1 VTVLFA
7 AASFLTAA
15 LLFLV
20 QPLVGRMVLPAFGGS
35 PQVWT
40 TSMLFFQVAL
50 LVGYGYTHLATTR
63 LPRRVQPWLHLV
75 LVAAPLAVLP
85 IALDVVPSGRG
96 GVAPSLE
103 LLAGL
108 VVGVGAP
115 FVLVATSGPL
125 VQRWLSWTDHAR
137 ASDPY
142 FLYAAGNV
150 GSAVGLLAYP
160 LVLEPTMTVTVQAR
174 FWAGGY
180 ALAVVLLAI
189 CAFAVRRRARADLA
203 GDEPPAQAAD
213 DGAPVE
219 AAAAPA
225 ATASA
230 SVDAA
235 QASSVHL
242 PPRRVARWVLL
253 SFVPSSLM
261 LAATAHL
268 STDVAAVPLLWVL
281 PLGIYLLTFSV
292 AFSRPGPAATRIASW
307 LAPVAV
313 VAALAVDPGVFGV
326 GVAVVVQLVLVAVG
340 GLVAHGQLSA
350 DRPHPSALTR
360 FYLWVAVGGALGG
373 IANGL
378 LAPAFLP
385 TVAEHGLVAAGTLA
399 LVVRWREVVVGAGRW
414 RPFTRLVVASLLALL
429 PIAAVTATVRWWLPE
444 PWWSRAALF
453 AVLLAPLA
461 SRFGRS
467 GAVGVAVALVATLPH
482 VQTVVDAEE
491 VERTFFGVHRVLVDG
506 DHVSLLHGTT
516 LHGTQDLSGLGTRRR
531 PTTYYD
537 PDGPFGPI
545 GEELVPRGDTGVI
558 GLGSGAIAAYGVRD
572 TRMVFH
578 EIDPA
583 VVRLA
588 DDHFTYLRDSR
599 AEVETVLGDGRLTV
613 AAVDGGYHTLLVD
626 AFSSDAIPVH
636 LLTLEAV
643 VTYLEAVTDDGVI
656 GFHITNRH
664 LDLRPVTAAIARELA
679 LDAVIGRGEPAG
691 YSSTW
696 IVLARDPARL
706 DPLRQ
711 RGYRDL
717 DDEVGA
723 GDQVL
728 WTDQR
733 SDLLRVLRR

>member
-1 VTVLFA
+1 VIVLFA
-7 AASFLTAA
+7 ATSFLTAA

-63 LPRRVQPWLHLV
+63 LPRRVQPWSHLV
-75 LVAAPLAVLP
+75 LVAAPLALLP

-96 GVAPSLE
+96 GLTPSLE

-125 VQRWLSWTDHAR
+125 VQRWLSWTDHPR
-137 ASDPY
+137 AADPY

-160 LVLEPTMTVTVQAR
+160 LVFEPTLTVAGQAR

-180 ALAVVLLAI
+180 VLAVGLLTACALAV
-189 CAFAVRRRARADLA
+189 RRHPRAASAD
-203 GDEPPAQAAD
+203 DEPPPTASTD
-213 DGAPVE
+213 
-219 AAAAPA
+219 AAAALAA
-225 ATASA
+225 ATAA
-230 SVDAA
+230 VR
-235 QASSVHL
+235 L
-242 PPRRVARWVLL
+242 PRRRVARWVLL
-253 SFVPSSLM
+253 AFVPSSLM

-292 AFSRPGPAATRIASW
+292 AFSRAGPAATRTASW

-313 VAALAVDPGVFGV
+313 VAALAVDPDVFGV
-326 GVAVVVQLVLVAVG
+326 AIAVVVQLVLVAIG
-340 GLVAHGQLSA
+340 GLVAHGQLAA
-350 DRPHPSALTR
+350 DRPRPAALTR

-373 IANGL
+373 LANGL
-378 LAPAFLP
+378 LAPVLFP
-385 TVAEHGLVAAGTLA
+385 TVAEHGLVAAVTLA
-399 LVVRWREVVVGAGRW
+399 LVVRWRELVAGAAGW
-414 RPFTRLVVASLLALL
+414 RPLPRLLAALLLALV
-429 PIAAVTATVRWWLPE
+429 PVAAVTVTLRWWLPD
-444 PWWSRAALF
+444 PGWPRAALF
-453 AVLLAPLA
+453 AVLLSPLL

-467 GAVGVAVALVATLPH
+467 GAVGLSVALVATLPH
-482 VQTVVDAEE
+482 VQTVIDAEE

-516 LHGTQDLSGLGTRRR
+516 LHGTQDLSSLTARQH

-537 PDGPFGPI
+537 RRGPFGPI

-558 GLGSGAIAAYGVRD
+558 GLGSGAIAAYGAPG
-572 TRMVFH
+572 TRVVFH

-599 AEVETVLGDGRLTV
+599 AEVETVVGDGRLTV
-613 AAVDGGYHTLLVD
+613 AEVAGRYRTLLVD

-643 VTYLEAVTDDGVI
+643 ATYLEAVTDDGAI
-656 GFHITNRH
+656 GLHITNRH
-664 LDLRPVTAAIARELA
+664 LDLRPVAAAIARELD
-679 LDAVIGRGEPAG
+679 LHAVIGRGEPEG

-696 IVLARDPARL
+696 VVLARDPRAL
-706 DPLRQ
+706 DPLRE
-711 RGYRDL
+711 RGYHDL
-717 DDEVGA
+717 DVEVGP
-723 GDQVL
+723 GDEVL

-733 SDLLRVLRR
+733 SDLIRVLRR

>member
-1 VTVLFA
+1 VIVLFA

-96 GVAPSLE
+96 GVTPSLE

-108 VVGVGAP
+108 VIGVGAP

-125 VQRWLSWTDHAR
+125 VQRWLSWTDHPR

-160 LVLEPTMTVTVQAR
+160 LVLEPTMTVTSQAR

-180 ALAVVLLAI
+180 VLAVALLAGCALAV
-189 CAFAVRRRARADLA
+189 RRHARAVLA
-203 GDEPPAQAAD
+203 GDE
-213 DGAPVE
+213 V
-219 AAAAPA
+219 A

-230 SVDAA
+230 RAVAA
-235 QASSVHL
+235 PASAVRL

-253 SFVPSSLM
+253 AFVPSSLM

-292 AFSRPGPAATRIASW
+292 AFSRAGPAATRIASW

-326 GVAVVVQLVLVAVG
+326 GVTVVLQLVLVAVG

-378 LAPAFLP
+378 LAPALLP
-385 TVAEHGLVAAGTLA
+385 TVAEHGLVAAATLA

-414 RPFTRLVVASLLALL
+414 RPVTRLVVASLLALL
-429 PIAAVTATVRWWLPE
+429 PIAAVTATVRWWLPD
-444 PWWSRAALF
+444 PWWARAALF

-482 VQTVVDAEE
+482 VQTVVEAEE
-491 VERTFFGVHRVLVDG
+491 VERTFFGVHRVLLDG

-516 LHGTQDLSGLGTRRR
+516 LHGTQDLSSLGTRRR

-558 GLGSGAIAAYGVRD
+558 GLGSGAIAAYGAPG
-572 TRMVFH
+572 TRVVFH
-578 EIDPA
+578 EIDPS

-588 DDHFTYLRDSR
+588 DDHFTYLRDSL

-613 AAVDGGYHTLLVD
+613 AEVDGDYHTLLVD

-643 VTYLEAVTDDGVI
+643 VAYLEAVTDDGVI

-664 LDLRPVTAAIARELA
+664 LDLRPVTAAIARELS
-679 LDAVIGRGEPAG
+679 LDAVIGRGEPGG

-696 IVLARDPARL
+696 VVVARDPARL

-711 RGYRDL
+711 RGYHDL

-723 GDQVL
+723 GDEVL